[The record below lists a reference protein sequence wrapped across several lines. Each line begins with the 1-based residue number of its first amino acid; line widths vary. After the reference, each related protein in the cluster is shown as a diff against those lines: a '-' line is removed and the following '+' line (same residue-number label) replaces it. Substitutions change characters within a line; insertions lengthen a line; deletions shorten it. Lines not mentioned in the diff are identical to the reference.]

1 MMRKTLA
8 AAVAA
13 LALAGL
19 AGTTPAGAV
28 PGTVS
33 GDGGNRIGTLRV
45 NGDAYVKEGGL
56 SATWVKESDK
66 VKQIALS
73 GNRIGV
79 LKGDGDAR
87 VKEGGLSA
95 TWVLEAG
102 DVTELALS

>member
-1 MMRKTLA
+1 MNLKNLSVA
-8 AAVAA
+8 AAV

-19 AGTTPAGAV
+19 TGASTANAV

-33 GDGGNRIGTLRV
+33 GDGGNRIGSLRA

-56 SATWVKESDK
+56 SATWVHEYEHTIR
-66 VKQIALS
+66 IALS
-73 GNRIGV
+73 GKRIGV

-95 TWVLEAG
+95 TWVLEASN
-102 DVTELALS
+102 VTELALS

>member
-1 MMRKTLA
+1 MKRKTLA

-19 AGTTPAGAV
+19 AGSSTADAV

-33 GDGGNRIGTLRV
+33 GDGGDRIGTLRV

-56 SATWVKESDK
+56 SATWVKESGS
-66 VKQIALS
+66 VKQITLS

-79 LKGDGDAR
+79 LTGDGVAR